1 MESTRSSKVLM
12 YEDVLK
18 ATFEPISQNTDLR
31 KIDRTQKS
39 FKNEIENLSEFYKPL
54 S

>member
-1 MESTRSSKVLM
+1 MREEIM
-12 YEDVLK
+12 K
-18 ATFEPISQNTDLR
+18 AAFEPISQKIEPK